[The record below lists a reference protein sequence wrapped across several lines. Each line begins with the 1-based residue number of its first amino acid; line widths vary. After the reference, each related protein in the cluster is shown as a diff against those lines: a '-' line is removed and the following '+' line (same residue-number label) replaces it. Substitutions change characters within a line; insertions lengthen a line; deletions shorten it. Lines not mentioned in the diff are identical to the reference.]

1 MEQELLKILACPICK
16 GILKLSNSKEVMGD
30 IISGT
35 LDCVQC
41 NEQYLIKNS
50 IPNLLPPNLQG

>member
-16 GILKLSNSKEVMGD
+16 GMLDLSNSKEVMGD

-35 LDCVQC
+35 LDCIQC
-41 NEQYLIKNS
+41 NKQYLIKNS